1 MSKLSVVI
9 PTLNCID
16 LLPGHVA
23 SMRTWANLADEIIV
37 VDSFSDDGTPE
48 YLKKHLKHRNVRI
61 LSHPRGLYQSWNFG
75 ISQTKGDW
83 IYISTVGDIITQ
95 KLLQHLCQ
103 VGEALACDVVA
114 SRPTFIT
121 VNNTPASRQIWP
133 IDHILKSSSSRKPV
147 TLSGPEAFRFALY
160 SIPCAVLGSSASN
173 VYRGSHLRER
183 PFPTEFGTVGDTAWT
198 LRHGLTTRFGFTPEI
213 GSFFRLHPKA
223 YTASEYAVNNL
234 VLKMAECALSTLTG
248 EDHSAEIRASIV
260 KCQLIETAVTL
271 VGKIHST
278 LAQAH
283 SDANRRIGEVRN
295 ITLVAS

>member
-23 SMRTWANLADEIIV
+23 SMRGWMSLADEIIV

-75 ISQTKGDW
+75 ISQTTGDW
-83 IYISTVGDIITQ
+83 VYISTVGDIITL
-95 KLLQHLCQ
+95 KLLKHLCEI
-103 VGEALACDVVA
+103 GESLACDVVA

-198 LRHGLTTRFGFTPEI
+198 LRHGLATRYGFTVEI

-234 VLKMAECALSTLTG
+234 VLKMAECALTTLTRD
-248 EDHSAEIRASIV
+248 DHSAQIRADIV
-260 KCQLIETAVTL
+260 RCQLIETAVAL
-271 VGKIHST
+271 IRKIRST
-278 LAQAH
+278 LPQAR
-283 SDANRRIGEVRN
+283 SDVGQPMSEIRN
-295 ITLVAS
+295 STLVAS